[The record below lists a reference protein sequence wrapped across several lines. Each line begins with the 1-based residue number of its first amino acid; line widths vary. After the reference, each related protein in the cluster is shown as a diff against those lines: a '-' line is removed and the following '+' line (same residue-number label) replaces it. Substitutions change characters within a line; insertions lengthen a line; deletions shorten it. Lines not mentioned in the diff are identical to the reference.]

1 MSTTTVDIPN
11 PYTPMAWVPP
21 EWEMRLRGQLYVAV
35 GSLAVSKLILKV
47 GRFK

>member
-1 MSTTTVDIPN
+1 MSTTIVAVPN

-21 EWEMRLRGQLYVAV
+21 DMARRLTVQLYAAV

-47 GRFK
+47 NHFR